1 LTLQPP
7 LAILKRETR
16 HGFPRRII
24 QMPYCPECQYEYR
37 VGVRECPDCNER
49 LVEML
54 PAQGNGPLRPLRLV
68 ELYRGHSPEVRI
80 LEEAL
85 RQEGIPS
92 LVRPAEPLAAL
103 VGELVPAMFSQLLIS
118 AEDFEERRAVIED
131 CLQFV
136 GR

>member
-1 LTLQPP
+1 
-7 LAILKRETR
+7 
-16 HGFPRRII
+16 
-24 QMPYCPECQYEYR
+24 MPYCPDCRYEYQA
-37 VGVRECPDCNER
+37 GVSECPDCESD
-49 LVEML
+49 LVDAL
-54 PAQGNGPLRPLRLV
+54 PSRGGPPLRLI
-68 ELYRGHSPEVRI
+68 ELYRGRSPEVRI

-103 VGELVPAMFSQLLIS
+103 IGSQSLTMFSQLLVSHDDYEQHQRII
-118 AEDFEERRAVIED
+118 DD